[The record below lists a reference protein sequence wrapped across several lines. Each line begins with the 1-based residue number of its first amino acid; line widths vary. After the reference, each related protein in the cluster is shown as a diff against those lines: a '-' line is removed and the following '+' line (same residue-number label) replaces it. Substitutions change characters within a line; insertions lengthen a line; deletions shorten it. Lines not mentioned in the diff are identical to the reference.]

1 MYFQVPVIIIQIQKD
16 YVENSYFFQISYCK
30 KFRPLIYDFF
40 FMPFSI
46 FLYYL
51 TAHEDQ
57 ICYADLTT
65 NI

>member
-16 YVENSYFFQISYCK
+16 YVENSFFFKYRIAK
-30 KFRPLIYDFF
+30 NFRPLIYDFF